1 MDKNTLSRRN
11 FLKGTGCALAACSLS
26 PILTSFVSITKA
38 AMPVAS
44 KQLIKKEAKY
54 YKKLPEKRVE
64 CTLCPRGCK
73 VDDMERGY
81 CGVRENQGGTYYTL
95 VHSNPCAV
103 HVDPIEKKPLFHYYP
118 SSAVLSLATAGCNV
132 NCAFCQNWEI
142 SQSRPEQ
149 TENIFLPPEQV
160 VKEAVKNQYPLIAFT
175 YNEPVVFIEYAYDI
189 AKLGKQYNLKS
200 VMITNGYIK
209 PEPMKELCSVLGAV
223 KVDLKAFTE
232 KFYKDMVVG
241 KLQPVLDTLKL
252 LNQLGIWYKIVYLVV
267 PTMNDNPADITAMC
281 NWIKKELGTD
291 VPVHFTRFNP
301 LYKLKNIPPTP
312 VATLGQCRNIARNA
326 GLHYVYIGNVPGHEG
341 ENTYCPSCKKI
352 VVQRIGFSILQLN
365 ISSGRCKSC
374 QTKIAGVWS

>member
-1 MDKNTLSRRN
+1 MIEQNKLTRRQFIN
-11 FLKGTGCALAACSLS
+11 RTGCALATSAALPMIPLISSSVRAATQTASRQLS
-26 PILTSFVSITKA
+26 R
-38 AMPVAS
+38 
-44 KQLIKKEAKY
+44 KEAKY

-81 CGVRENQGGTYYTL
+81 CGVRENKDGTYYTL

-118 SSAVLSLATAGCNV
+118 GAAVLSLATAGCNV

-149 TENIFLPPEQV
+149 TDNVYFPPEQV
-160 VKEAVKNQYPLIAFT
+160 VKEAKNNQYPLIAYT

-189 AKLGKQYNLKS
+189 AKLGKQSNLKS
-200 VMITNGYIK
+200 VMITNGYIQ

-232 KFYKDMVVG
+232 KFYKEMVVG

-252 LNQLGIWYKIVYLVV
+252 LSQLGIWYEIVYLVI
-267 PTMNDNPADITAMC
+267 PTQNDTPADITAMC
-281 NWIKKELGTD
+281 RWIKSELGTD
-291 VPVHFTRFNP
+291 IPLHFTRFNP

-312 VATLGQCRNIARNA
+312 VPTLEQCRNIAKNA

-341 ENTYCPSCKKI
+341 ESTFCPKCGKL
-352 VVQRIGFSILQLN
+352 VVQRIGFRVLQMN
-365 ISSGRCKSC
+365 ISGGKCKFC
-374 QTKIAGVWS
+374 QTKIAGVW